1 MWSHQHTNMLY
12 YNPILKITF
21 DATSTSSYCP
31 ISLFRVEQNY
41 SRVVS
46 TSSILFKKY
55 FICLFFREKGQE
67 EERGEKHQC
76 TRDISSVASRTIP
89 PCNWGAGP
97 KPVTFPFTGWHSI
110 HWATP
115 ARAFYSFLN
124 LFPYSCPL
132 PHHWNTSCWGNN
144 DLHIA

>member
-67 EERGEKHQC
+67 EERGEKHQSVYK
-76 TRDISSVASRTIP
+76 RYIISCLSHHPTLQLGSWPETSDFSIRRLALNTLSHTSQGLLFLFKPIP
-89 PCNWGAGP
+89 IQLSSTTSL
-97 KPVTFPFTGWHSI
+97 KH
-110 HWATP
+110 
-115 ARAFYSFLN
+115 FL
-124 LFPYSCPL
+124 LR
-132 PHHWNTSCWGNN
+132 
-144 DLHIA
+144 